1 MRILFIHKNY
11 PAQFGAIG
19 AWLAKKGWDV
29 IFATEREGVENQPV
43 RVVRFGS
50 NREVTNGIH
59 QYLAGVEQG
68 LITGQG
74 FARTAIAMR
83 NQGYEPDVVVAHS
96 GWGVGTFVKDIWPN
110 TKFIPYYEW
119 FYSFPAI
126 DRTPHDAPPRDD
138 VDQSAKTRVRNTPFW
153 LDMSGASAALCP
165 TQFQA
170 DQFPDILKDRL
181 TVMHDGVD
189 TKLHSPGP
197 RNEALMN
204 EFGIPMDAEVMSWV
218 TRGME
223 PARGFPE
230 MMRAVEVIQKKR
242 PNFHAIIVGE
252 DRVAYGAKNV
262 DSWKVKLLKEL
273 DLDESRL
280 HFTGLVPRTKMI
292 EIIRSANFH
301 LYLTAPFVLSW
312 SLLDSMACGTSI
324 LASDVEPVRE
334 FILEGVTG
342 RLVDTYD
349 PEAMV
354 RRIEETLD
362 GESFGEAARKLIVDQ
377 YDADTVIYPAKMKF
391 FESVRDGA

>member
-59 QYLAGVEQG
+59 QYLAGVEQA

-189 TKLHSPGP
+189 TKLH
-197 RNEALMN
+197 
-204 EFGIPMDAEVMSWV
+204 
-218 TRGME
+218 
-223 PARGFPE
+223 
-230 MMRAVEVIQKKR
+230 
-242 PNFHAIIVGE
+242 
-252 DRVAYGAKNV
+252 
-262 DSWKVKLLKEL
+262 VKLLKEL